1 VPSLSLLAPGVA
13 ITSSISHGRF
23 EALSGTSMAA
33 PHVTGA
39 WAILK
44 QHEPS
49 ASVDRV
55 LTALQLTGVTVLDPR
70 NGFTTQRI
78 RIRHA
83 LDALQGD
90 TCGAWAFLG
99 DVAAPPDFFDVP
111 AFSGV
116 RGTQIT
122 PDDRQ
127 ILVNKDVASARW
139 AITRN
144 VVDGTI
150 TGNIF
155 TPGADPQ
162 FVYCAQNVDSP
173 TLHCFG
179 ALSCATDGKGI
190 LHSADGRQILV
201 NKDVNGARWAISKN
215 LDTGTLTG
223 NVFTGST
230 PSFVFCDPL
239 GGDRYRCS
247 GSGPCAGPDA
257 CESEWTPIAD
267 VLLPCS
273 FFGADAC
280 D

>member
-1 VPSLSLLAPGVA
+1 
-13 ITSSISHGRF
+13 
-23 EALSGTSMAA
+23 MAA
-33 PHVTGA
+33 PHVAGGG
-39 WAILK
+39 AILT
-44 QHEPS
+44 QREPS
-49 ASVDRV
+49 ASVERV
-55 LTALQLTGVTVLDPR
+55 LAALQSTGVTVLDPK

-78 RIRHA
+78 RIGHA

-90 TCGAWAFLG
+90 TCGSWAFLG
-99 DVAAPPDFFDVP
+99 DVAPPADFFAVP
-111 AFSGV
+111 ALSGA

-127 ILVNKDVASARW
+127 ILVNKDVGSARW

-155 TPGADPQ
+155 TPSADPQ
-162 FVYCAQNVDSP
+162 FVYCAQNVGDP

-190 LHSADGRQILV
+190 LESADGRQILV

-223 NVFTGST
+223 NVLAGSA
-230 PSFVFCDPL
+230 PSFVFCEPL

-247 GSGPCAGPDA
+247 GSAPCAGPGA
-257 CESEWTPIAD
+257 CESEWTPIAE
-267 VLLPCS
+267 VTLPCG